1 MFRKL
6 TLNIKI
12 IDIKLVSDYL
22 VKNLIMF
29 YQGITKVNPL
39 LIVGFIAFMSIA
51 YWVMADR
58 KIKSL
63 EYRVAVL
70 GLASTAFMVVLSQN
84 IDPNNPLIFLS
95 MIAIGI
101 PFMFFSGWYTIRT
114 IKSKTKQLK
123 NLVENVIKASSDASI
138 DIANITTEL
147 AASANEVSASAEEI
161 SLNTQKLAD
170 RSQEVMAST
179 GNIQKI
185 MKIIT
190 DVSNQTNLLAL
201 NASIEA
207 GRAGVLGKGFAVV
220 ADEVRKLADESKRAV
235 LNTSR
240 KVNEIIKNIEE
251 MSTDM
256 DDISNSS
263 EEQSTSMEEITVTA
277 NKLNLLTENLKKKL
291 EMENNGEIRK
301 LINSKCFQKRNK

>member
-1 MFRKL
+1 MFKKL

-22 VKNLIMF
+22 IKNLIMF

-39 LIVGFIAFMSIA
+39 IIVGFIACMSIA

-161 SLNTQKLAD
+161 SLNTQRLAD

-179 GNIQKI
+179 GNIQEI

-301 LINSKCFQKRNK
+301 LINSKCFQKRKK